1 MTELGKVLREA
12 REAKGLSIDDV
23 QELTKIQKRYL
34 EAIEDGNYDIL
45 PGQFYVRAFIR
56 QYAETVG
63 VDVSTFLVE
72 KPTTE
77 DSDEASV
84 QQEEVKQEE
93 MPTRSSK
100 LKEPLGVNV
109 KSSRIMDYLPKILI
123 AILIIGICILI
134 YVMFPT
140 KNDNNKNSANTNQSN
155 ANSEIEKPDNNALD
169 ETNKDDQATNEDSKD
184 DVTQDEEN
192 QTEETTQKITVDSAE
207 GKYTTVSLTG
217 TDVFKLEV
225 IGATGD
231 VYLGI
236 KNKAGSSLFSGMIE
250 ESKNQTFDFTDEEE
264 VTLNI
269 GATQSVEL
277 RINDEVFEFPVS
289 PSESVHQ
296 YITIKNLKM
305 NQ

>member
-1 MTELGKVLREA
+1 MTELGKILREA

-34 EAIEDGNYDIL
+34 EAIEEGNYEIL

-56 QYAETVG
+56 QYAETVN
-63 VDVSTFLVE
+63 VDVSNFLVE
-72 KPTTE
+72 KPTVE
-77 DSDEASV
+77 DAEEGSIQV
-84 QQEEVKQEE
+84 EEVKYEE
-93 MPTRSSK
+93 IPTRSSK

-109 KSSRIMDYLPKILI
+109 KSSRVMDYLPKILI

-140 KNDNNKNSANTNQSN
+140 KNNNNNSANTNQSN

-169 ETNKDDQATNEDSKD
+169 ETNKDDQATSEDTKD
-184 DVTQDEEN
+184 DATQDEGN

-207 GKYTTVSLTG
+207 GKYTTVSLTE

-236 KNKAGSSLFSGMIE
+236 KNKAGSSLFAGMIN

-269 GATQSVEL
+269 GATQAVEL

-289 PSESVHQ
+289 PTDSVHQ

>member
-1 MTELGKVLREA
+1 MTELGKILREA

-34 EAIEDGNYDIL
+34 EAIEEGNYEIL

-56 QYAETVG
+56 QYAETVN
-63 VDVSTFLVE
+63 VDVSNFLVE
-72 KPTTE
+72 KPTVE
-77 DSDEASV
+77 DAEEGSIQV
-84 QQEEVKQEE
+84 EEVKHEE

-109 KSSRIMDYLPKILI
+109 KSSRVMDYLPKILI

-140 KNDNNKNSANTNQSN
+140 KDHNNSANTNQSN

-169 ETNKDDQATNEDSKD
+169 ETNKDDQATNEDTKD

-217 TDVFKLEV
+217 TDEFKLEV

-236 KNKAGSSLFSGMIE
+236 KNKAGSSLFAGMIN

-269 GATQSVEL
+269 GATQAVEL

-289 PSESVHQ
+289 PMDSVHQ

>member
-1 MTELGKVLREA
+1 MTELGKILREA

-34 EAIEDGNYDIL
+34 EAIEEGNYEIL

-63 VDVSTFLVE
+63 VDVSPFLVE
-72 KPTTE
+72 KPRE
-77 DSDEASV
+77 EVSEEATAKP
-84 QQEEVKQEE
+84 EEVKHEE
-93 MPTRSSK
+93 IPTRSSK

-109 KSSRIMDYLPKILI
+109 KSSRIMDYLPKILV
-123 AILIIGICILI
+123 AILIIGICIVI

-140 KNDNNKNSANTNQSN
+140 KNDDNKNSANTNQST
-155 ANSEIEKPDNNALD
+155 ANSEIEKPENNALD
-169 ETNKDDQATNEDSKD
+169 ETNKDEQKNEDSQD
-184 DVTQDEEN
+184 DVTQEED

-250 ESKNQTFDFTDEEE
+250 ETKNQTFDFTDEEE

>member
-1 MTELGKVLREA
+1 MTELGKILREA

-34 EAIEDGNYDIL
+34 EAIEEGNYEIL

-56 QYAETVG
+56 QYAETVN
-63 VDVSTFLVE
+63 VDVSNFLVE
-72 KPTTE
+72 KPTVE
-77 DSDEASV
+77 DAEEGSIQA
-84 QQEEVKQEE
+84 EEVKHEE
-93 MPTRSSK
+93 IPTRSSK

-109 KSSRIMDYLPKILI
+109 KSSRVMDYLPKILI

-140 KNDNNKNSANTNQSN
+140 KDNKNNSANTNQSN

-169 ETNKDDQATNEDSKD
+169 ETNKDDEATNEDTKD

-236 KNKAGSSLFSGMIE
+236 KNKAGSSLFAGMIN

-269 GATQSVEL
+269 GATQAVEL